1 MGKRNVR
8 PLAVAIASAAA
19 VAGLL
24 AVTGP
29 ASAATE
35 APGARHVAA
44 VSAAARTGDDH
55 TDIRRQWVLDQLRW
69 AGEHGYAHLAPESHG
84 PSDR

>member
-1 MGKRNVR
+1 MGNRTVR

-24 AVTGP
+24 AAGGP
-29 ASAATE
+29 ASAATQ
-35 APGARHVAA
+35 AAGVPRFAA
-44 VSAAARTGDDH
+44 VSAARAADDH

-69 AGEHGYAHLAPESHG
+69 ADEHGHLHLAPVPQG
-84 PSDR
+84 PSGR

>member
-1 MGKRNVR
+1 MGKRTVR

-24 AVTGP
+24 AAGGP
-29 ASAATE
+29 ASAATQ
-35 APGARHVAA
+35 APGAPRSAA
-44 VSAAARTGDDH
+44 VSAVRTADDH

-69 AGEHGYAHLAPESHG
+69 ADEHGYLHPAPESQG
-84 PSDR
+84 PSGR

>member
-1 MGKRNVR
+1 MGNRTVR

-24 AVTGP
+24 AAGGP
-29 ASAATE
+29 ASAATQ
-35 APGARHVAA
+35 APGAPRFAA
-44 VSAAARTGDDH
+44 VSAARTADDH

-69 AGEHGYAHLAPESHG
+69 ADEHGHLHPAPVPQG
-84 PSDR
+84 PSGR